1 MQEVTLLTHLLVQQ
15 RCVIDALL
23 VTKRRPARESDQTAA
38 TAARSDY
45 GFNGENN
52 HELFISA
59 LSREA
64 DRRRRTGR
72 VQTAGKAQP

>member
-15 RCVIDALL
+15 RCIDALL

-45 GFNGENN
+45 GSNGENN

-64 DRRRRTGR
+64 DRRRRTEH
-72 VQTAGKAQP
+72 VQTAGKGQP